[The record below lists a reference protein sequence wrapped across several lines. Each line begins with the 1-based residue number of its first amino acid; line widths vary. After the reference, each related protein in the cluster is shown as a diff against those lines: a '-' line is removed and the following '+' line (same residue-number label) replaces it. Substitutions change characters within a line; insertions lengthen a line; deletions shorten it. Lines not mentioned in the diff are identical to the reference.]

1 MYTDIL
7 RGMKII
13 VTILRAAPVVT
24 VARITIITAWDIFRS
39 IAMVMAVPILTSIS
53 RKTTRIA
60 AVAMTMLHTRS
71 MSMESIMRMSVAVD
85 TSITITSMKS
95 MMTMNAAVDTSIT
108 IMSMMTMNAA
118 VDTSIITT
126 STRMMGIM
134 YLVTPMTAN
143 ASFAILTK
151 SIVMFVA
158 KA

>member
-7 RGMKII
+7 KETKII
-13 VTILRAAPVVT
+13 VIILRAAPVVT

-39 IAMVMAVPILTSIS
+39 IAMVMAVPILTSIGM
-53 RKTTRIA
+53 KTTRIA

-85 TSITITSMKS
+85 TSITI
-95 MMTMNAAVDTSIT
+95 
-108 IMSMMTMNAA
+108 MSMMTMNAA

-126 STRMMGIM
+126 STRMMSIM

-143 ASFAILTK
+143 ASFALLTK
-151 SIVMFVA
+151 STVMFVA
-158 KA
+158 TA